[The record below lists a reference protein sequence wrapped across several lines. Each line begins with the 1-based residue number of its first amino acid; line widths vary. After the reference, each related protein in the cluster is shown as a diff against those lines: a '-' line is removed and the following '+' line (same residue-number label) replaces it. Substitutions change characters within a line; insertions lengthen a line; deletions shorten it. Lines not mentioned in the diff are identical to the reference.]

1 LTGKE
6 TCASCPELFSG
17 QEAHKALK
25 ERKNFLVEPN
35 VGFSDRKLRRHRG
48 YTNSGYLF
56 ITPVMLF
63 FFLFVFFP
71 IIYIIRSS
79 LFRWDGIN
87 AAIFIGLKNY
97 ISILKTDTSFRI
109 ALRNSV
115 YWMIL
120 TIALQCLLGFIL
132 AYILNTKMRGRI
144 IFRTIFYMP
153 AIISPVVV
161 AIVFMHIYNPFGG
174 LLSSIGNATGLR
186 FLTEGYISDPT
197 IAIFSV
203 IAVNI
208 WQWSG
213 FAMLMYLAGLQGIPE
228 EIIDAS
234 LIDGFNTGQ
243 RIRYITLPLLSH
255 VTKTLVLLTVIG
267 TWQTFALPW
276 VLTEGGPD
284 HATEMLPTYIFK
296 QGFQLEQMGY
306 ASALSVI
313 LLIICLTLSILQVR
327 FLGSRF
333 ALNE

>member
-1 LTGKE
+1 M
-6 TCASCPELFSG
+6 
-17 QEAHKALK
+17 
-25 ERKNFLVEPN
+25 
-35 VGFSDRKLRRHRG
+35 
-48 YTNSGYLF
+48 
-56 ITPVMLF
+56 IF
-63 FFLFVFFP
+63 FFLFVFYP
-71 IIYIIRSS
+71 IMYIIRSS

-87 AAIFIGLKNY
+87 AATFIGLKNY
-97 ISILKTDTSFRI
+97 INILKTDTAFRF

-132 AYILNTKMRGRI
+132 AYILNTKMRGRV

-174 LLSSIGNATGLR
+174 LLSSIGDTTGLK
-186 FLTEGYISDPT
+186 FLTQGYISDPT

-213 FAMLMYLAGLQGIPE
+213 FSMLMYLAGLQGIPE

-255 VTKTLVLLTVIG
+255 VTKTLILLTVIG

-284 HATEMLPTYIFK
+284 HATEMLPTFIFK
-296 QGFQLEQMGY
+296 QGFQLQQMGY

-313 LLIICLTLSILQVR
+313 LLMICLTLSIFQVR

-333 ALNE
+333 ALAE